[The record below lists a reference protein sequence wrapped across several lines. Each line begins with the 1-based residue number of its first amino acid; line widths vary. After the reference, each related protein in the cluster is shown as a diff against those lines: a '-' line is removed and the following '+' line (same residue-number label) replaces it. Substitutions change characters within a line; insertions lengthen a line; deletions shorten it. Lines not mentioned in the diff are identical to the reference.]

1 MNEAA
6 DQLFNS
12 ICEMHVGATLSHVI
26 NGAVLSRKYIEQ
38 LQILLV
44 EKKKNAP
51 ENVECNCV
59 PGMAMDCK

>member
-1 MNEAA
+1 
-6 DQLFNS
+6 
-12 ICEMHVGATLSHVI
+12 MHVGATLSHVI
-26 NGAVLSRKYIEQ
+26 NGAVLSRKDIEQ
-38 LQILLV
+38 LQRLLV

>member
-6 DQLFNS
+6 DHLFNS

-26 NGAVLSRKYIEQ
+26 DDTVLSRKDIEQ
-38 LQILLV
+38 LQKLLA

-51 ENVECNCV
+51 EKVECNCV
-59 PGMAMDCK
+59 PGMPMDCE